1 MYNLTLPE
9 MPAHFARWGD
19 PNNVQAYMDGY
30 SYYHQLFSDELA
42 CRPDNMRNHL
52 QSAFN
57 LPQQVPVEL
66 DVFPAN
72 TGRITISTV
81 SPEEYPWNGIYFD
94 GVPVKIEAQ
103 SLPGYVF
110 SHWESNGLITDTLNA
125 VFLDT
130 LSTSA
135 VSFRAHFI
143 QAVGV
148 NETRPSAMRIYPNPA
163 SESVTIGLTESALD
177 MESLHVYDLLG
188 KEHRLG
194 GVRNGTEILLLDCSS
209 LESGYYIIQCS
220 SADGRAFRGEFVK
233 E

>member
-1 MYNLTLPE
+1 
-9 MPAHFARWGD
+9 
-19 PNNVQAYMDGY
+19 
-30 SYYHQLFSDELA
+30 
-42 CRPDNMRNHL
+42 
-52 QSAFN
+52 
-57 LPQQVPVEL
+57 
-66 DVFPAN
+66 
-72 TGRITISTV
+72 
-81 SPEEYPWNGIYFD
+81 
-94 GVPVKIEAQ
+94 
-103 SLPGYVF
+103 
-110 SHWESNGLITDTLNA
+110 LNA

-148 NETRPSAMRIYPNPA
+148 NETLPSAMRIYPNPA

-194 GVRNGTEILLLDCSS
+194 GVRNGTEILVIDCSS